1 MKLDDIVY
9 GNPVNDYT
17 IENDSVGYTDLWGIP
32 HSDKRD
38 SYVEGTLSMKVKLEP
53 NDDFETLKDGIIEDG
68 LTPWMGF
75 ACGRNVELET
85 PSVELEN
92 GEIVITV
99 DYMAN
104 V

>member
-17 IENDSVGYTDLWGIP
+17 VENDSIGYTDLWGIP

-38 SYVEGTLSMKVKLEP
+38 SYVEGTLSMRVKLDP
-53 NDDFETLKDGIIEDG
+53 TDDFETLKDGIIEDG
-68 LTPWMGF
+68 LTPWMEF

-85 PSVELEN
+85 PVVELEN
-92 GEIVITV
+92 GEVVITV
-99 DYMAN
+99 DYVAN

>member
-1 MKLDDIVY
+1 MTVDEIVY

-32 HSDKRD
+32 DYDKRD
-38 SYVEGTLSMKVKLEP
+38 SYVEGTLSMRVKLGP
-53 NDDFETLKDGIIEDG
+53 NDDFESLKDGVIEDG
-68 LTPWMGF
+68 LTPWIES

-85 PSVELEN
+85 PVVELDN
-92 GEIVITV
+92 GEMVITV
-99 DYMAN
+99 NYVAN